1 MPSSDHRVRRMRLA
15 TVNQVPGISGYEWL
29 TVSALRHLIFNAQDR
44 LCSTGQGIE
53 GKGLSRAIIRVG
65 RKVLIDLDEFDAW
78 IERHRVE
85 GPVAPGDGE
94 G

>member
-1 MPSSDHRVRRMRLA
+1 MSSVDHRVRGIRLA

-29 TVSALRHLIFNAQDR
+29 TVSALRHLIFQAEDR
-44 LCSTGQGIE
+44 FCSTGQVIKGN
-53 GKGLSRAIIRVG
+53 GLSRAIIRVG
-65 RKVLIDLDEFDAW
+65 RKVLIDLDEFDTW
-78 IERHRVE
+78 IERQRVD